1 MEVLDPSLYYADRA
15 TRHGK
20 PRTIDAQAFRH
31 YSDPQRMP
39 TLPEQS

>member
-1 MEVLDPSLYYADRA
+1 MEVLDRSLRDAEQA

-39 TLPEQS
+39 TWPA